1 MRKIYILS
9 ISFAALLIASCT
21 QKAEKIENISQ
32 LHDKKICVLTGSAGD
47 IVARKTFPKAQFLD
61 MVGSADAGLA
71 VKTGKADAFIYDENI
86 LRKIL
91 DKNPELTILDESIS
105 KLEVAIAV
113 KKNNDLLISQINSA
127 LHKLRN
133 DGKLNELKNKWIV
146 PDYIKPPTVPAQSGK
161 GKKGI
166 LRMGTCSIFEP
177 YTFIAEGKLVGYDIE
192 LSILLGEFLGKE
204 IEIIDMGF
212 DALIPSLQTGK
223 IDFALSNFT
232 ITEERKKLISYTD
245 PYLVNDILA
254 LVKK

>member
-1 MRKIYILS
+1 M
-9 ISFAALLIASCT
+9 
-21 QKAEKIENISQ
+21 
-32 LHDKKICVLTGSAGD
+32 
-47 IVARKTFPKAQFLD
+47 
-61 MVGSADAGLA
+61 
-71 VKTGKADAFIYDENI
+71 
-86 LRKIL
+86 
-91 DKNPELTILDESIS
+91 
-105 KLEVAIAV
+105 
-113 KKNNDLLISQINSA
+113 LISQINSA

-192 LSILLGEFLGKE
+192 LSILLGELLGKE